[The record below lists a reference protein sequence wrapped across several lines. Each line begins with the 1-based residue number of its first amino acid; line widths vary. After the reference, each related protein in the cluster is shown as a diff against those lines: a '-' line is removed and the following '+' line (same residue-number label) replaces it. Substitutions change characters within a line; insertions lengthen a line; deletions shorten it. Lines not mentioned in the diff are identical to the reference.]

1 MRQAYALRLR
11 SLFKLDTLSS
21 VTAGSVVNERQM
33 NIQDLMSA
41 CDMYILKIGQSISSF
56 VDTLAYMTKSL
67 NLHSVSRP
75 NGCK

>member
-21 VTAGSVVNERQM
+21 LAAGSVVNERQM
-33 NIQDLMSA
+33 NIQDRMSA

-56 VDTLAYMTKSL
+56 VDTFAYMIKSL
-67 NLHSVSRP
+67 NLLSAS
-75 NGCK
+75 